1 MKEILRMLEEDAR
14 LTPEQIA
21 VMTEKDTGDIK
32 KAIEEY
38 ENNGTIVA
46 YKALID
52 WDQTDREYV
61 SAVIELKV
69 APQRD
74 RGFDVV
80 AEKIYNYPE
89 VKSLYLMS
97 GGYDL
102 SVIIEGKT
110 MKEVAYFV
118 AQKLATIDDVIST
131 ATHFVL
137 RKYKDKGV
145 VYGAETVD
153 ERGNEF

>member
-1 MKEILRMLEEDAR
+1 MKKILQMLENDAR

-21 VMTEKDTGDIK
+21 VMTELDTGDIK

-80 AEKIYNYPE
+80 AEKICNYPAKLLK
-89 VKSLYLMS
+89 VLITDDS
-97 GGYDL
+97 
-102 SVIIEGKT
+102 EGK
-110 MKEVAYFV
+110 V
-118 AQKLATIDDVIST
+118 KLLTYYNAILL
-131 ATHFVL
+131 VL
-137 RKYKDKGV
+137 NRK
-145 VYGAETVD
+145 VD
-153 ERGNEF
+153 